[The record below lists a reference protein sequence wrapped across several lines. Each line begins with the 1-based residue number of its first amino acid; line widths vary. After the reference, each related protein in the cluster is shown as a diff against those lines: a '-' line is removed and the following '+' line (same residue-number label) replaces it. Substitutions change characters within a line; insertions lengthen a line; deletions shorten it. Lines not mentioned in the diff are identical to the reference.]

1 MNRRWVTTF
10 LFAII
15 ALTSACRGTP
25 STQEP
30 ITPFAIWWSK
40 DADTVTPESAATAA
54 VRDLIGVDPV
64 LSDFM
69 AGDSR
74 SGEIE
79 VLSPDGTVPTVR
91 SLLLMRQLG
100 PADQWSV
107 IGAINPAITIDA
119 PQSRSVRP
127 PGILL
132 VSGSAR
138 GFEGLVVVTAHR
150 LGNRPELIDQA
161 MTQAGSL
168 DESRA
173 FRVALDLG
181 QTHTGDVLAITVRGG
196 VGMEDDPGEFSAI
209 PIRIG
214 P

>member
-1 MNRRWVTTF
+1 MNRRWVTTS
-10 LFAII
+10 LITI
-15 ALTSACRGTP
+15 VALTSACRGTP

-30 ITPFAIWWSK
+30 ITPFAIWWS
-40 DADTVTPESAATAA
+40 DGSVADTPKSAATAA

-64 LSDFM
+64 LGDFM

-91 SLLLMRQLG
+91 SLLFVRQLG
-100 PADQWSV
+100 PADEWSV
-107 IGAINPAITIDA
+107 IGAVSAAITIDA

-150 LGNRPELIDQA
+150 LGNQPELIDQA

-168 DESRA
+168 DESRP
-173 FRVALDLG
+173 FRVELDLSR
-181 QTHTGDVLAITVRGG
+181 THTGDVLAITVRGG
-196 VGMEDDPGEFSAI
+196 VGVEDDPGEFSAI